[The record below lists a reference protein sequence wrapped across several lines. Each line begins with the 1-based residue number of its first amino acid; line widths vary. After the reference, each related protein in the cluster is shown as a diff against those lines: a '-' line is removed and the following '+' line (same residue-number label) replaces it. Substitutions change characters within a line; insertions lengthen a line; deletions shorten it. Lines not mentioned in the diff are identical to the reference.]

1 MPFALAPTFWR
12 QLANV
17 SRGSIDINEV
27 DSTTAKVLDII
38 RGAPKVAAGDP
49 GLFRSIVPRVLRFKT
64 ALTDMREV
72 ELIPGGRSVEV
83 TLENC
88 EEYRRRLIATRL
100 GEASAQIAALRAGL
114 AEVIP
119 LPLLQLFTW
128 QETER
133 LVCGSKVSS
142 FMYRYILRESCS
154 QFDSLPLTSLT
165 IFLTRL
171 GRGTKEIDIDLLR
184 SVTDYGDSADSGNE
198 SGAAVSD
205 VRRAPLR
212 PPTVS
217 RALTRALALRLS
229 AVAPPCSLTLAPSSP
244 RLRTVRARR
253 RSSGVRW
260 KASRRR
266 SARVSSVLC
275 GGGRAC
281 RSLRASSK
289 NLSSS
294 DAPRSR

>member
-12 QLANV
+12 QLASV

-133 LVCGSKVSS
+133 LVCGS
-142 FMYRYILRESCS
+142 
-154 QFDSLPLTSLT
+154 
-165 IFLTRL
+165 
-171 GRGTKEIDIDLLR
+171 KEIDIDLLR

>member
-133 LVCGSKVSS
+133 LP
-142 FMYRYILRESCS
+142 LHRE
-154 QFDSLPLTSLT
+154 
-165 IFLTRL
+165 R
-171 GRGTKEIDIDLLR
+171 
-184 SVTDYGDSADSGNE
+184 ADAPSE
-198 SGAAVSD
+198 REERFVD
-205 VRRAPLR
+205 V
-212 PPTVS
+212 
-217 RALTRALALRLS
+217 RALAQLFPV
-229 AVAPPCSLTLAPSSP
+229 VARP
-244 RLRTVRARR
+244 RRA
-253 RSSGVRW
+253 
-260 KASRRR
+260 
-266 SARVSSVLC
+266 L
-275 GGGRAC
+275 
-281 RSLRASSK
+281 
-289 NLSSS
+289 
-294 DAPRSR
+294 